1 MAFNAIKRK
10 ETNIMLKEK
19 VTEKVIESIVSRFLK
34 NSGLDDIIENP
45 KKYEMTFKFNDD
57 GFTLNVKKDED

>member
-1 MAFNAIKRK
+1 MNV
-10 ETNIMLKEK
+10 KEK

-45 KKYEMTFKFNDD
+45 KNTR
-57 GFTLNVKKDED
+57 